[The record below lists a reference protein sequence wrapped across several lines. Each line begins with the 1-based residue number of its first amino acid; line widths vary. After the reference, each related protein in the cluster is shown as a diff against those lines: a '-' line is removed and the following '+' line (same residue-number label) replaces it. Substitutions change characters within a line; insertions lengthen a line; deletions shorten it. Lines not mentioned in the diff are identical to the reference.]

1 MKKTFTLFFALMVF
15 FNFNAAFAQ
24 EEEAEESPLSLGAD
38 LVSRYVWR
46 GVQLSAS
53 PAIQPSI
60 EYSFGN
66 FTVGTWGSYTFAHED
81 FQEVDLFLSYSINS
95 FSITLNDYFLPG
107 EVSGESNKYFDWN
120 QDSTGHALELIGSW
134 EGTETLPLTVTAGV
148 FLYGDDKDAN
158 GNNRYSTYLEAA
170 YGFDIQGVSLS
181 PFAGITFADGMY
193 SDGFALVNLGLKA
206 EKEIE
211 ITEKYSLPISASF
224 ITNPDA
230 GNIFLV
236 VGFSF

>member
-1 MKKTFTLFFALMVF
+1 MKKTCILFFALTLF
-15 FNFNAAFAQ
+15 LNFNATYAQ
-24 EEEAEESPLSLGAD
+24 EEAEESPLSLGAD

-46 GVQLSAS
+46 GMQLSAS

-81 FQEVDLFLSYSINS
+81 FQEVDLFLTYSINS
-95 FSITLNDYFLPG
+95 FSVTLNDYFIPTENLG
-107 EVSGESNKYFDWN
+107 VSNKYFDWN

-148 FLYGDDKDAN
+148 FLYGADKDAN
-158 GNNRYSTYLEAA
+158 GDNRYSTYLEAA
-170 YGFDIQGVSLS
+170 YDFDIHGVSLS

-206 EKEIE
+206 AKEIE
-211 ITEKYSLPISASF
+211 FTEKYSLPITASF

-230 GNIFLV
+230 GDIFLV